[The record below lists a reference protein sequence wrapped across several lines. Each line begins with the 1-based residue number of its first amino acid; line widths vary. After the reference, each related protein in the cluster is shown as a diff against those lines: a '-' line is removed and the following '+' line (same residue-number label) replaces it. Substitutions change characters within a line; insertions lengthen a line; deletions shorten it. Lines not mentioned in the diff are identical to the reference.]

1 MKRISTRPVF
11 ALFFLLLLPV
21 THAAVRLPAIISSNM
36 VLQRNTTVVLWGW
49 ADPGENF
56 TIDASWIEEDLDV
69 TADREG
75 NWRAEVITTGAKEPQ
90 TIIFGGPATDIR
102 LENILFGEVWL
113 CSGQSNMQQPV
124 TGYDGQPTF
133 GSQMA
138 IAQGRNPDLRLFTVD
153 RVGSKT
159 PLTDVEKYTSWQE
172 ASPEN
177 VAGFSAVAYF
187 FGQQL
192 QEILDVPVG
201 MIHTSWGGSSVQA
214 WISKE
219 VIGRYQEVDLEEV
232 DINQRTNH
240 IPAALYNA
248 MIHPL
253 IPYTIQGALW
263 YQGESNRMEPE
274 VYEQLFPAMVR
285 DWRSRW
291 GIGDF
296 PFYFVQIAPFWY
308 NNLEVFSTSEN
319 SAFIRETQLECV
331 ELIPNSGIAITMDIG
346 DKYCIHPPKKKEVAD
361 RLLFNALAQT
371 YGFGNI
377 DGQSPVFDAME
388 IREGA
393 AILSFRNAETGLFSY
408 GELTGFEIAGEDRV
422 FHSAMARIINRNQVQ
437 VESEDVPAPVAV
449 RYGWSNWVVGTLYDT
464 NLLPASSFRTDD
476 WEEATRY
483 PED

>member
-1 MKRISTRPVF
+1 MKRLSQILL
-11 ALFFLLLLPV
+11 ALTCIAIQSPF

-36 VLQRNTTVVLWGW
+36 VLQRNATVVLWGW
-49 ADPGENF
+49 ADPGEKF
-56 TIDASWIEEDLDV
+56 TLDASWLGEDLDV

-75 NWRAEVITTGAKEPQ
+75 NWRVELMTTGSREPQ
-90 TIIFGGPATDIR
+90 SLVFGGPATDIR
-102 LENILFGEVWL
+102 LENILFGEVWI
-113 CSGQSNMQQPV
+113 CSGQSNMQQPL

-138 IAQGRNPDLRLFTVD
+138 IAHGRNPDLRLFTVD

-159 PLTDVEKYTSWQE
+159 PLADVEKYSSWQE

-219 VIGRYQEVDLEEV
+219 VIGQYQEVDLEEV

-240 IPAALYNA
+240 IPTALYNA

-253 IPYTIQGALW
+253 IPYAIRGALW

-274 VYEQLFPAMVR
+274 AYEQLFPAMVR

-296 PFYFVQIAPFWY
+296 PFYFVQIAPYWY
-308 NNLEVFSTSEN
+308 NNLEAFSTPEN
-319 SAFIRETQLECV
+319 SAFIRETQLKCV
-331 ELIPNSGIAITMDIG
+331 ELIPNSGIAVTLDIG
-346 DKYCIHPPKKKEVAD
+346 DEYCIHPPMKKEVAD
-361 RLLFNALAQT
+361 RLLFHALNQT
-371 YGFGNI
+371 YGFGTI
-377 DGQSPVFDAME
+377 DSRSPVFDSLE

-393 AILSFRNAETGLFSY
+393 AIVNFRNAETGLFSY
-408 GELTGFEIAGEDRV
+408 QGLSGFEIAGGDRV
-422 FHSAMARIINRNQVQ
+422 FHPATARIIDRSKVQ
-437 VESEDVPAPVAV
+437 VESPEVPAPVAV

-476 WEEATRY
+476 WEEATRFT
-483 PED
+483 E